1 MNENKKEE
9 MQQLEIIFK
18 KFLDNCNLRGV
29 KDLGSGGFG
38 LVKEVKYKEKEKE
51 KEKEFAAKLI
61 KRENN
66 LEFQESD
73 LIKEFRGPNIV
84 KVTKIY
90 NQKHNNEEYNI
101 ILMEKS
107 QLKDLKTMTDQL
119 LKHNLLKFIFHPFEI
134 MGDNFIRYFIKQ
146 LVEGLKLF
154 NIGSFCHFDIKPP
167 NILIFTNLVLK
178 FSDFGL
184 LRNPKEIEDEFE
196 NVKIPGGTHGYL
208 PPDYYYKKGN
218 VSYKE
223 SIKYDFFALG
233 ATIFY
238 IKFGKNMLN
247 FIKFNDGLITGD
259 YLIKLIEKAMDEV
272 KSEKLA
278 DKDFIDFL
286 CSLIQFKA
294 DDRPNFEEIYRNKWL
309 NKNWKNILEIYEI
322 NNLDEQKLIIELN
335 KSDFLFDKKEYINKT
350 RNSNINGNKNNNDN
364 KINDNNNIIN
374 ENNNNNINE
383 NNNINDNINQNIS
396 LNKKNNKITRNEIRK
411 HKFILKL

>member
-1 MNENKKEE
+1 MDENIQIQILEKTFREFLNNFNLKMGKK
-9 MQQLEIIFK
+9 
-18 KFLDNCNLRGV
+18 
-29 KDLGSGGFG
+29 LGSGGFG
-38 LVKEVKYKEKEKE
+38 LVKEVVYNEKEY
-51 KEKEFAAKLI
+51 AAKLI
-61 KRENN
+61 KRENY
-66 LEFQESD
+66 LEFQESE

-90 NQKHNNEEYNI
+90 NQKYKNEEYNI

-154 NIGSFCHFDIKPP
+154 NIESFCHFDIKPP

-208 PPDYYYKKGN
+208 PPDYYYKKGK

-309 NKNWKNILEIYEI
+309 NKNWKDILEIYEI
-322 NNLDEQKLIIELN
+322 NNLDEEKLIIELN

-364 KINDNNNIIN
+364 KINDNKNIIN